1 MCELYAKVIAMIVQH
16 WIMLVECWAYANRS
30 LLKAAATVRK
40 HALCL
45 ATALRCG
52 GQVATAITVIADCLA
67 VGCRINKSQKTPH
80 TYQLLLDVTEAA
92 VG

>member
-1 MCELYAKVIAMIVQH
+1 
-16 WIMLVECWAYANRS
+16 MLVGCWAYADRS
-30 LLKAAATVRK
+30 LTKAAATVRK
-40 HALCL
+40 QALCL
-45 ATALRCG
+45 ATTLRCG
-52 GQVATAITVIADCLA
+52 GQLAAAITIIADCLA